1 MCMYTKGMNYLGNL
15 YDAISV
21 PVAFTRGAVAER
33 LRNLHNAASF
43 LYERTKQT
51 KDTGS
56 YLRTLRRT
64 KQNKTTWQ

>member
-21 PVAFTRGAVAER
+21 PVASTHCALAER
-33 LRNLHNAASF
+33 LQNLHDAASF